1 MQREEKERGLIGDE
15 QEEEG
20 KWKSKAMGGE
30 DGQDGEREKRWVGRK
45 KVAMEEKVGMGGRRW
60 QEEERKRSKI
70 REGLMI
76 RASRLVQSCES
87 GHFAES

>member
-1 MQREEKERGLIGDE
+1 MIGDE

-60 QEEERKRSKI
+60 QEEERSSAGGRWAWG
-70 REGLMI
+70 R
-76 RASRLVQSCES
+76 RW
-87 GHFAES
+87 AEET